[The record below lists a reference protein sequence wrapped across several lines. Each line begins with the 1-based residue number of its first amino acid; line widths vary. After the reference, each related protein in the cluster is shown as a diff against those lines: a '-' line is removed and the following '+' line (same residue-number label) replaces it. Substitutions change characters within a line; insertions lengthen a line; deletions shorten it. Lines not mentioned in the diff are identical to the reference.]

1 MFDSHLHLT
10 AERFDGD
17 VDEVVARAR
26 AAGVSRMVTIATD
39 PADAR
44 AALDLTRRLAGVV
57 GCSAGLHPHDASSW
71 RTDTPDTLRALL
83 SEPEVVAVGETGLDF
98 HYDNSPRDVQR
109 AAFEA
114 QLDLA
119 VDAGLPVI
127 VHSRDADD
135 EMCDVL
141 RVRGAEVRGVLH
153 CFTGGDALLD
163 AGLEAG
169 WWVSFG
175 GIVTFR
181 SFAAPDRVRRV
192 PWDRLMIETD
202 SPYLAPVP
210 LRGRRNEPAF
220 LPHVCERVA
229 GLRGTP
235 ANEVAERTTRAALS
249 FYGIGPAG
257 PAEPAAAANGGA
269 PA

>member
-10 AERFDGD
+10 AERFDED
-17 VDEVVARAR
+17 VDAVVARAR

-39 PADAR
+39 PADAN
-44 AALDLTRRLAGVV
+44 AALDLTRRLDGVV
-57 GCSAGLHPHDASSW
+57 GCTAGLHPHDASAW
-71 RTDTPDTLRALL
+71 REDTADALRGLL

-109 AAFEA
+109 AVFEA

-119 VDAGLPVI
+119 VDAGLPVV

-141 RVRGAEVRGVLH
+141 RARGTDVRGVLH

-181 SFAAPDRVRRV
+181 SFDAPDRLRRV

-210 LRGRRNEPAF
+210 LRGKRNEPAF
-220 LPHVCERVA
+220 LTHVCERVA
-229 GLRGTP
+229 ELRG
-235 ANEVAERTTRAALS
+235 ARVAETAELTTRAALS
-249 FYGIGPAG
+249 FYGIGPADVAASGRGG
-257 PAEPAAAANGGA
+257 PPA
-269 PA
+269 